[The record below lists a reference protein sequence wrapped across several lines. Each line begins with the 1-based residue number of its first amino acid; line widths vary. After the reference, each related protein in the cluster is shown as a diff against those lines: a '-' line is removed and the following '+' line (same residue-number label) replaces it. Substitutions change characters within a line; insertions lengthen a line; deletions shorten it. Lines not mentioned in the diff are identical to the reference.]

1 VNSNQKEPKQGKS
14 FVKYSGIGM
23 QLLFTI
29 GLGVWL
35 GMKLDTYMG
44 NKQPW
49 GAISL
54 SMLFLIAALYNFIR
68 SVTQDQN
75 E

>member
-1 VNSNQKEPKQGKS
+1 VNSNQKEPNEGKS

-23 QLLFTI
+23 QLLATI
-29 GLGVWL
+29 AFGVWL

-54 SMLFLIAALYNFIR
+54 SMIFLVGALYNFIR
-68 SVTQDQN
+68 SVTNNQN
-75 E
+75 